1 MSHMKQVSKKRK
13 FVADGVFYSELNE
26 FLMRE
31 LAEEGYAGVE
41 VRVTPIRTEIII
53 RATRTREVLGEKGR
67 RIREL
72 TSLVQH
78 RFQFPE
84 NSVELFAEKVE
95 NRASC
100 AMAQAESLRYK
111 LLGGLAVRRACYG
124 VLRFVMENGAKGCE
138 VIVSGKLRAQRAK
151 AMKFRDGYLIS
162 TGEPKNLYLAEATR
176 HVLMRQGVLGIKVRI
191 MLAHDPEGKMGPKTP
206 MPDQITIHE
215 PKEHVELPSHYNQ
228 EAEGYGYGGQQQQQQ
243 QDGYYNQGYQQEA
256 PQQQY
261 QQQGYEAAPQ
271 QAAAPAATQDNWGGQ
286 QQETSGWLPRK

>member
-1 MSHMKQVSKKRK
+1 MTQSQKTISKKRK

-26 FLMRE
+26 FLQRE
-31 LAEEGYAGVE
+31 LAEDGYAGVE

-78 RFQFPE
+78 RFKFPE
-84 NSVELFAEKVE
+84 NSVELFCERVE
-95 NRASC
+95 NRAAC

-138 VIVSGKLRAQRAK
+138 VIVSGKVRAQRAK

-162 TGEPKNLYLAEATR
+162 SGEPRNQYLAEAVR
-176 HVLMRQGVLGIKVRI
+176 HVMMRQGVLGIKVRI
-191 MLAHDPEGKMGPKTP
+191 MLAHDPEGKTGPKMP
-206 MPDQITIHE
+206 MPDAITIHE
-215 PKEHVELPSHYNQ
+215 PKADEPYQKGDGGEQ
-228 EAEGYGYGGQQQQQQ
+228 QYGTAYGGEQAAAAM
-243 QDGYYNQGYQQEA
+243 QE
-256 PQQQY
+256 QQQY
-261 QQQGYEAAPQ
+261 HTQEPAGQAPEDQQYG
-271 QAAAPAATQDNWGGQ
+271 
-286 QQETSGWLPRK
+286 SGW